1 MPTEMLV
8 PACRLKGNKTKVDQI
23 MDKLPSS
30 LSDMFKSALVARR
43 QAGSCRRLTNISHVH
58 GRLVIFL
65 KQLILRPYKESIIT
79 EDLLALICQV
89 LFLKI

>member
-1 MPTEMLV
+1 MPTELLV

-23 MDKLPSS
+23 MDKLPSW

-65 KQLILRPYKESIIT
+65 KHPIFFMPVRFFIFSSSQYLSI
-79 EDLLALICQV
+79 V
-89 LFLKI
+89 Y